1 MEAKIV
7 FYQIFGMAD
16 RLAAEAGTEAGGVLE
31 KRSEIQNKWKNLQG
45 SIQTYREHLSIAG
58 NIHAFQRDTDETL
71 ARIKE
76 KLVLVDM
83 EDQGKDLKDVQ
94 ELIKRTESVVE
105 YMTGLE
111 KRIKDHE
118 VVSKQ
123 LITKYPDMTNSV
135 AEKMENLNAAWQ
147 KTNQRIVEREA
158 ELGNSQQFHQFVHD
172 CKEHQTWLLNMDTKL
187 KAVGVPSSASEADAF
202 LSLHQERKSE
212 LSARKEMLEM
222 LRKHGENLLEEK
234 HSESEKIQSEMEKTL
249 EIQENVAQSWDRT
262 KVLLLQGNQ
271 LHAFKLQHQRALG
284 WLEEKEAVLNNDDLG
299 DSLAAVE
306 ALIRKHEGFITTL
319 NKQAEV
325 IEDLE
330 SKGGELVSEDHYD
343 ADKVKELLENIKT
356 RLEYIKEKGETRMKK
371 LNASR
376 QLQQFLR
383 KVFDIK
389 TWVKEKV
396 QVALD
401 ESYLDLSNLVNKIQ
415 KHSSFEAEIAANK
428 PRLASIKTEGQA
440 LCQESHFASIEI
452 ASQLEDLQSEW
463 THLIET
469 SSLKKTRLHEAN
481 SALIFLHSIDEFE
494 VWLEEVETGLESE
507 DHGKDMNSVSKLLK
521 KLSTIEGEVLKRKD
535 TLQALEQQ
543 CEKFGANKHFMIT
556 ELESKFAGVQSRYEL
571 LQEPLQIRRENLEDS
586 SLLHQFNREVSDE
599 TFWLEEKLPLAASTH
614 LGNSLTEVQTL
625 QQKHQVL
632 ESEIQSH
639 EKVINLLV
647 TKADQMIR

>member
-1 MEAKIV
+1 
-7 FYQIFGMAD
+7 MAD
-16 RLAAEAGTEAGGVLE
+16 RLASEAGTEAGGVLV
-31 KRSEIQNKWKNLQG
+31 KRSEIQNKWRSLQG

-83 EDQGKDLKDVQ
+83 EDRGKNLKDVQ

-105 YMTGLE
+105 YMSGLE

-135 AEKMENLNAAWQ
+135 AEKMENLSSAWQ
-147 KTNQRIVEREA
+147 RTNQRIVEREG
-158 ELGNSQQFHQFVHD
+158 ELSNSQEFHQFVHD
-172 CKEHQTWLLNMDTKL
+172 CREHQVWLLSMDTKL

-202 LSLHQERKSE
+202 LSLHQERRSE
-212 LSARKEMLEM
+212 LTARQEMLE
-222 LRKHGENLLEEK
+222 LHRKHGENLLEEK
-234 HSESEKIQSEMEKTL
+234 HAESEKIKAEMEKTL
-249 EIQENVAQSWDRT
+249 EIQENVSQSWDRT
-262 KVLLLQGNQ
+262 KLLLLQGNQ

-306 ALIRKHEGFITTL
+306 ALIRKHQGFVTTL
-319 NKQAEV
+319 NTQSEV
-325 IEDLE
+325 VEDLE
-330 SKGGELVSEDHYD
+330 RRGGDLVSEDHYD
-343 ADKVKELLENIKT
+343 SDKVKELLENIRT
-356 RLEYIKEKGETRMKK
+356 RLEYVKDKGETRMRK
-371 LNASR
+371 LHASR
-376 QLQQFLR
+376 QFQQFLR

-428 PRLASIKTEGQA
+428 PRLAAIKSEGQA
-440 LCQESHFASIEI
+440 LCQDSHFASVEI

-463 THLIET
+463 NHLIET

-481 SALIFLHSIDEFE
+481 SALIFLHSMDEFE
-494 VWLEEVETGLESE
+494 AWLEDVEAGLESE

-521 KLSTIEGEVLKRKD
+521 KLSSIEGEVLKRKD
-535 TLQALEQQ
+535 TLQALEKQ
-543 CEKFGANKHFMIT
+543 CEKFGASKHFMIS
-556 ELESKFAGVQSRYEL
+556 ELEARYSGVQSRYEL

-586 SLLHQFNREVSDE
+586 SLLHQFNREVADE
-599 TFWLEEKLPLAASTH
+599 TFWLEEKLPLAASSH
-614 LGNSLTEVQTL
+614 LGNSLTEVQAL
-625 QQKHQVL
+625 QQKHQ
-632 ESEIQSH
+632 ERGQIQLHFNYDQLDLVYCRLHLTYS
-639 EKVINLLV
+639 LLHS
-647 TKADQMIR
+647 MYFLLH